1 MKRDH
6 LENFITQHRAE
17 LDTDHPPLYL
27 WAAIE
32 RRLEEDSATTAA
44 PAPSQAVRLRLL
56 PRLRLAAGIAALLVT
71 GFMAGLYMA
80 NQPANAM
87 TYIERVNPDFRDA
100 EQYYNAQ
107 IQDKLRQLAAYQ
119 SENQAVTEDL
129 AQLDATMAELRRELA
144 SAPAGAEEQI
154 VAELLRSYR
163 AKVAILEKV
172 LDSIQAHHTN
182 QSKTQQNETGI

>member
-1 MKRDH
+1 MKRDN

-17 LDTDHPPLYL
+17 MDTAHPPLHL

-32 RRLEEDSATTAA
+32 RRLDENSTTAAA
-44 PAPSQAVRLRLL
+44 PAPEKVVRLRLL
-56 PRLRLAAGIAALLVT
+56 SKLRLAAGIAALLVT
-71 GFMAGLYMA
+71 GFVAGLYIA

-107 IQDKLRQLAAYQ
+107 IQDKLHQLAAYQ

-129 AQLDATMAELRRELA
+129 AQVDAIMAELRRELA

-154 VAELLRSYR
+154 VAELIRSYR
-163 AKVAILEKV
+163 TKVAILEKV
-172 LDSIQAHHTN
+172 LDSIHAHHTN